1 MSVSLTEKKQI
12 VLTLHAKDF
21 TLVTKALC
29 GVLCNEAHGLDPQ
42 AATAEMTRAR
52 ELGIELLERRVR
64 INKQQFDSTSAA
76 VLNAT
81 REPVHPGVLD
91 GTETWSH
98 RGKDDGGR

>member
-29 GVLCNEAHGLDPQ
+29 GTLCTEGHDTI
-42 AATAEMTRAR
+42 TADMTRAR

-64 INKQQFDSTSAA
+64 INKQQLDSTSAA
-76 VLNAT
+76 VFNAT
-81 REPVHPGVLD
+81 REPVHPDVLD
-91 GTETWSH
+91 GSETWSH